1 MPNYWYGFF
10 YLVDVM
16 FRIKLNDNCSSDCSE
31 VIATIGNFDGVHEG
45 HQKLLNQLN
54 TKAKKYNA
62 WRIVVTFDV
71 LPREYFA
78 DKSNTLRLPRI
89 GLLRDKVRLIQD
101 TGLVDEVVILHFNH
115 HLAKLRPEDFIAN
128 ILKNKLSVT
137 RMLVGHDFHFGN
149 KASGSINDIINAGID
164 CEEFSEVR
172 CDGVRVSS
180 SLIRELASEQNLSV
194 IKRYLG
200 HNISYTSRVVYGNQI
215 GRKYGVPTIN
225 LELRKIR
232 PVLWGIYVGFVYID
246 GHRYDG
252 VISIGKNPTVGDGKV
267 YKVEAHLLNV
277 DLNLYGKI
285 ASVEIL
291 HYLRP
296 ELKFTDLDTLFNQIH
311 QDMQDA
317 RNFFA
322 QIQE

>member
-1 MPNYWYGFF
+1 
-10 YLVDVM
+10 M
-16 FRIKLNDNCSSDCSE
+16 FRIKLNNNLYLE
-31 VIATIGNFDGVHEG
+31 EKTKVIATIGNFDGVHEG
-45 HQKLLNQLN
+45 HKKLLRQLDS
-54 TKAKKYNA
+54 KAKSFNA
-62 WRIVVTFDV
+62 WRVVITFDV

-78 DKSNTLRLPRI
+78 DKTNTLRLPRI
-89 GLLRDKVRLIQD
+89 GLLRDKIKVLKE
-101 TGLVDEVVILHFNH
+101 TNLVDEVVILHFNN
-115 HLAKLRPEDFIAN
+115 HLAKLSSLDFIDN
-128 ILKNKLSVT
+128 VLKDKLNVSH
-137 RMLVGHDFHFGN
+137 MLVGYDFRFGN
-149 KASGSINDIINAGID
+149 KASGNINDLINAGID
-164 CEEFSEVR
+164 CEEFSEMRYDNVR
-172 CDGVRVSS
+172 ISS
-180 SLIRELASEQNLSV
+180 SLIRELASEQNLSI
-194 IKRYLG
+194 IKKYLG

-246 GHRYDG
+246 GHRYNG
-252 VISIGKNPTVGDGKV
+252 VVSIGKNPTVGEGKM
-267 YKVEAHLLNV
+267 YKVEAHLLDV

-291 HYLRP
+291 YYLRP

>member
-1 MPNYWYGFF
+1 
-10 YLVDVM
+10 M
-16 FRIKLNDNCSSDCSE
+16 FRIKLNNSINLE
-31 VIATIGNFDGVHEG
+31 KATKVIATIGNFDGVHEG
-45 HQKLLNQLN
+45 HKKLLRQLDS
-54 TKAKKYNA
+54 KGKEYNA
-62 WRIVVTFDV
+62 WRVVITFDI

-78 DKSNTLRLPRI
+78 DQVNTLRLPRI
-89 GLLRDKVRLIQD
+89 GLLRDKIRVLAE
-101 TGLVDEVVILHFNH
+101 TNLVDEVVVLHFNSY
-115 HLAKLRPEDFIAN
+115 LAKLSPEEFIDQ
-128 ILKNKLSVT
+128 ILKKKLKVSH
-137 RMLVGHDFHFGN
+137 MLVGHDFHFGN
-149 KASGSINDIINAGID
+149 KASGSIHDIIDAGID
-164 CEEFSEVR
+164 CEEFSEV
-172 CDGVRVSS
+172 CYDNVRISS
-180 SLIRELASEQNLSV
+180 SLIRELASEQNLSL
-194 IKRYLG
+194 IKKYLG

-246 GHRYDG
+246 GHRYNG

-267 YKVEAHLLNV
+267 YKVEAHLLDV

-291 HYLRP
+291 YYLRP

-317 RNFFA
+317 RDFFA